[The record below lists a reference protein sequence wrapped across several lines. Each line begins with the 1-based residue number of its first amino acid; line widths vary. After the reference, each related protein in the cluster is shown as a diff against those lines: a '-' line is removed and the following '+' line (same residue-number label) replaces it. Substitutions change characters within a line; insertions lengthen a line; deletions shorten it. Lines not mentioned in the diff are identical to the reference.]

1 MKRLALLLLAI
12 LGTVLGYFTVNSL
25 IVHVTVLQYILIEL
39 ILSLMHWMYNRA
51 KEDLINKP
59 I

>member
-12 LGTVLGYFTVNSL
+12 LG
-25 IVHVTVLQYILIEL
+25 TVLQYILIEL